1 MGITSFWPTFFEE
14 GEEERVV
21 NLFDLASNHIRD
33 TGRPYRIAVDTPYWM
48 FKNLAQEKVEVIRE
62 TSQRASNPNDKAIL
76 YRMMR
81 FAIHG
86 IQVVLVFDGNRKPH
100 KRGKK
105 GCVEASKIG
114 PLLKET
120 AEKLGI
126 PWWQAPAEAEAE
138 CARMQELGIVDAVF
152 SEDSDTFMFK
162 GETLIRFHL
171 EKDNKKSNTHAL
183 IYRMSDIKDKLPGTG
198 WKNLVLFAAV
208 VGGDYAMKG
217 LPGCGPKV
225 ALDAAKQ
232 GFGVSLVE
240 AFNNKRLNE
249 WRQEFSEFLEQRGT
263 RITIPRDYPN
273 VNALKECIE
282 PRVSDEQKLRS
293 GITWEAPVDQR
304 ALRILITTRFNFSV
318 QEYIQWVCRMLL
330 VRQLLSGPR
339 WIDAD
344 GLELVDSK
352 TSKESGYI
360 AMSKVSYI
368 LTKITDRHLLETWPE
383 KVTIQAS
390 RKKPYIYEE
399 RVECGIPDDIIR
411 LALPQFLEKQPIM
424 ARRSRVATSER
435 ATSPKGAKEPGIK
448 RKPGR
453 PRKDATNGLEKV
465 ISQEGAQ
472 APGQKRRPGRP
483 RKDGGPSIDSHH
495 PTKKPKTGHNNSLET
510 SIHQNHLASETS
522 SFSTTKGS
530 TLRIGKT
537 HSRQECNS
545 SRLDQTAHHTS
556 QQVPGPFFEE
566 FASEDIPKL
575 SDIVSKVFKTASK
588 ATKKAD
594 PVDLCSDDYLDGLD
608 DDALNDLFEK
618 RICSSLPGITQD
630 APKGQQTVPQRRPLS
645 VLGLDASGKTAT
657 QREHDRADVATGQTW
672 SQGIDLTED

>member
-14 GEEERVV
+14 GEDEKIV
-21 NLFDLASNHIRD
+21 NLFELASNHVRD

-48 FKNLAQEKVEVIRE
+48 FKNLSEEKAQAIRA

-105 GCVEASKIG
+105 GCAEASKIR

-138 CARMQELGIVDAVF
+138 CARMQQLGIVDAVF

-171 EKDNKKSNTHAL
+171 EENHKKSNTHVL
-183 IYRMSDIKDKLPGTG
+183 IYRMSDIKHKLPGTE

-225 ALDAAKQ
+225 ALDAARH
-232 GFGVSLVE
+232 GFGVSLVD

-249 WRQEFSEFLEQRGT
+249 WRQDIGEFLERRGT
-263 RITIPRDYPN
+263 SITIPRDYPN

-330 VRQLLSGPR
+330 VRRLLSGWR
-339 WIDAD
+339 GVDAD
-344 GLELVDSK
+344 GLELVDRQLL
-352 TSKESGYI
+352 KESGYI

-399 RVECGIPDDIIR
+399 RVECGIPDNIIK
-411 LALPQFLEKQPIM
+411 LALPQFLERQPIM
-424 ARRSRVATSER
+424 SRRSRVATSER
-435 ATSPKGAKEPGIK
+435 ATSPKGAKEPGTK
-448 RKPGR
+448 RKPDR
-453 PRKDATNGLEKV
+453 PRKDATNGIEKV
-465 ISQEGAQ
+465 IPQEGAQ
-472 APGQKRRPGRP
+472 APGQKRRPSRP
-483 RKDGGPSIDSHH
+483 SKDGGPNIDSHH

-510 SIHQNHLASETS
+510 S
-522 SFSTTKGS
+522 
-530 TLRIGKT
+530 
-537 HSRQECNS
+537 
-545 SRLDQTAHHTS
+545 TS

-566 FASEDIPKL
+566 SASEDFPGL
-575 SDIVSKVFKTASK
+575 SDTGSKVFKTASK

-594 PVDLCSDDYLDGLD
+594 LVDLCSSDYLDGLD
-608 DDALNDLFEK
+608 DDALNDLFES
-618 RICSSLPGITQD
+618 RVCSPLPGITQD

-645 VLGLDASGKTAT
+645 VLGLDASGMTAT
-657 QREHDRADVATGQTW
+657 QREHGRADVATGQTR